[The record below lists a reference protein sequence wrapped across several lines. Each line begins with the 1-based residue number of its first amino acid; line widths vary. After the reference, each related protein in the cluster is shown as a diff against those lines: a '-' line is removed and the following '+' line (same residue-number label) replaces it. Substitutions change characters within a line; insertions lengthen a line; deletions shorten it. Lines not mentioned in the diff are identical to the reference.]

1 MQARM
6 LVKRTYC
13 QPSGDKCKKS
23 SFLSEKKIMWLTL
36 LFSLIFLEMTMK
48 VIELLGMQTWQYLQ
62 KLTVPWFLTPAWS
75 SVSAIDLAVSSEANC
90 IGFWLQAWSSV
101 LVIACLIH
109 SSPHKDVGSIYL
121 SLSHKQK
128 LIVQIYCL
136 KSHDY

>member
-1 MQARM
+1 
-6 LVKRTYC
+6 
-13 QPSGDKCKKS
+13 
-23 SFLSEKKIMWLTL
+23 MWLTL

-109 SSPHKDVGSIYL
+109 SSPHKYVGSIYL
-121 SLSHKQK
+121 SLSRKQK
-128 LIVQIYCL
+128 LIVEIYCL